1 MAFVRKRCGGKFGRS
16 VLVDSL
22 PKLIFGTSRYVK
34 VLYCRV
40 PSQLICCVGST
51 YRRTY
56 KEDKFQL
63 SSGRLHLCLN
73 LHSVKHTSTAA
84 DNQFVQ
90 PRNTIITSCGVG
102 SSEPWSFHNTVVW
115 ERRQSIPSVKTEQWS
130 SNPRHEEK
138 GLAGPQTRRVAATHW
153 VWDTQLPSSKPQ
165 VLTLTFST
173 SLPIPVATRNLYQN

>member
-1 MAFVRKRCGGKFGRS
+1 MPRSDLHLTSSYVRPRLCLLYLFRS
-16 VLVDSL
+16 DRQYLQ
-22 PKLIFGTSRYVK
+22 TYV
-34 VLYCRV
+34 
-40 PSQLICCVGST
+40 
-51 YRRTY
+51 RR
-56 KEDKFQL
+56 DKFQL

-73 LHSVKHTSTAA
+73 LHSVKHTSTVA
-84 DNQFVQ
+84 DNPVIQ

-102 SSEPWSFHNTVVW
+102 SSEPWSFHNMVVW

-165 VLTLTFST
+165 VITLTFLT
-173 SLPIPVATRNLYQN
+173 SLPILVATRNLYQNQNKVQALFHG